1 LTVPRRIASKAQIAE
16 PFKKSSTP
24 MTPSEPLQA
33 DQVLATLHELM
44 QASASDTARIQ
55 AAKILLE
62 RLAPK
67 EDDEA
72 TKRAAEERDIALAEA
87 RGLLAEFAALKLAML
102 RQPGAVDQA
111 SEAPADN
118 PGG

>member
-1 LTVPRRIASKAQIAE
+1 MTNAQTLH
-16 PFKKSSTP
+16 P
-24 MTPSEPLQA
+24 
-33 DQVLATLHELM
+33 DQVLATLHDVLQSSE
-44 QASASDTARIQ
+44 SDTARIQ

-72 TKRAAEERDIALAEA
+72 RKREAEERDTALATA

-102 RQPGAVDQA
+102 CDPRPMDSA
-111 SEAPADN
+111 STTATNN
-118 PGG
+118 PDR